1 MWETVEF
8 ARELFFVH
16 KEGLLAAAAR
26 VFVRKDLSLVS
37 FSAQPD
43 QHPHRFSR
51 SPFEEIIRRRQGRE
65 AAYELPGRQPVLPI
79 GICLPKYLGL
89 IAAEHQ
95 GGGAI
100 HILRFIQQLRLAGR
114 RGSF

>member
-43 QHPHRFSR
+43 QHP
-51 SPFEEIIRRRQGRE
+51 Q
-65 AAYELPGRQPVLPI
+65 V
-79 GICLPKYLGL
+79 
-89 IAAEHQ
+89 
-95 GGGAI
+95 
-100 HILRFIQQLRLAGR
+100 
-114 RGSF
+114 